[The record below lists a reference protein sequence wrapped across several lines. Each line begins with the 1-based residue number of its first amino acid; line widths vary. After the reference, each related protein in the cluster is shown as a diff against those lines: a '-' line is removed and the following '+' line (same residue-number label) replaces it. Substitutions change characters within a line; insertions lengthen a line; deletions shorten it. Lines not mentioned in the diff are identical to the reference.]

1 MPKPRVLIIDDEA
14 GMRHM
19 LSVLLRK
26 EGYGVDEAK
35 EGEEALEKLARE
47 EYDFILCDIRMPKM
61 DGMDFLK
68 KAVEMRVPSTI
79 IMMSAYGTIDTA
91 VEAMKLGAY
100 DYISKPFKTDE
111 VLLTLRKAEE
121 RERLI
126 KENLSLKKQY
136 HFENIV
142 AKSKQMHEIFET
154 IKKISKYKTTVLI
167 AGESGTGKELVA
179 RAIHF
184 NSPRADK
191 PFVTINCGAIPE
203 NLLESELFGHK
214 KGSFTGAIRDKRGLF
229 EEADEGSILLDEIGE
244 LPLPLQVK
252 LLRVLQEGEL
262 RRVGDTSQ
270 IKVDVRI
277 IAATVKDLE
286 SEVEKGN
293 FREDLFYRLNVINVR
308 IPPLRERKEDIPLL
322 TEHFIGKHNQIL
334 NKKIEGI
341 DPEAIEL
348 LLDSEWRGNIRELEN
363 VVERAMVL
371 TDEGGKIRAEH
382 LTLGLALGGERLEF
396 QSLPGDKLSI
406 KKGSRDL
413 EIELIKRALER
424 TKGNRTQAARLL
436 EISYRALIYK
446 IKEYGIES

>member
-1 MPKPRVLIIDDEA
+1 MPKPKVLIIDDEA
-14 GMRHM
+14 SMRHM
-19 LSVLLRK
+19 LSLLLKK
-26 EGYGVDEAK
+26 EGYGVDEAG
-35 EGEEALEKLARE
+35 EGAEALKKLEHE
-47 EYDFILCDIRMPKM
+47 EFDFILCDIRMPKM
-61 DGMDFLK
+61 DGMGFLK

-121 RERLI
+121 RERLVR
-126 KENLSLKKQY
+126 ENISLKKQY
-136 HFENIV
+136 HFESII
-142 AKSKQMHEIFET
+142 AKSKQMQEIFET

-167 AGESGTGKELVA
+167 TGESGTGKELIA

-184 NSPRADK
+184 NSTRADK

-203 NLLESELFGHK
+203 NLLESELFGHR
-214 KGSFTGAIRDKRGLF
+214 KGSFTGAVQSKKGLF
-229 EEADEGSILLDEIGE
+229 EEADEGSIFLDEVGE

-252 LLRVLQEGEL
+252 LLRVLQEGES
-262 RRVGDTSQ
+262 RRVGDTNP

-277 IAATVKDLE
+277 IAATIKDLGE
-286 SEVEKGN
+286 EVKRGG
-293 FREDLFYRLNVINVR
+293 FRDDLLYRLNVLNIR

-322 TEHFIGKHNQIL
+322 IEHFIGKYNQAL
-334 NKKIEGI
+334 SKKIEGI
-341 DPEAIEL
+341 DPEAMEL
-348 LLDSEWRGNIRELEN
+348 LLDCDWRGNVRELEN
-363 VVERAMVL
+363 VIERSMVL
-371 TDEGGKIRAEH
+371 TDEGRMIQAKY
-382 LTLGLALGGERLEF
+382 LTLGAGPEGEGLR
-396 QSLPGDKLSI
+396 SLSLSGDGLSI
-406 KKGSRDL
+406 KKGFREL
-413 EIELIKRALER
+413 EIELIRKALEK

>member
-1 MPKPRVLIIDDEA
+1 
-14 GMRHM
+14 MRHM
-19 LSVLLRK
+19 LSLLLKK

-35 EGEEALEKLARE
+35 EGAEALEKLAGE
-47 EYDFILCDIRMPKM
+47 EFDFILCDIRMPKM
-61 DGMDFLK
+61 DGMDFLRR
-68 KAVEMRVPSTI
+68 AVEMRLPSTI

-126 KENLSLKKQY
+126 RENISLKKQY

-142 AKSKQMHEIFET
+142 AKSKEMHEIFET

-167 AGESGTGKELVA
+167 TGESGTGKELVA

-203 NLLESELFGHK
+203 NLLESELFGHR
-214 KGSFTGAIRDKRGLF
+214 KGSFTGAVQSKRGLF
-229 EEADEGSILLDEIGE
+229 EEADEGSIFLDEIGE
-244 LPLPLQVK
+244 LPLQLQVK
-252 LLRVLQEGEL
+252 LMRVLQEGEI
-262 RRVGDTSQ
+262 RRVGDTEP
-270 IKVDVRI
+270 IMVDVRI
-277 IAATVKDLE
+277 IAATIKDLE
-286 SEVEKGN
+286 REVEGGN
-293 FREDLFYRLNVINVR
+293 FRDDLLYRLNVLNIR

-322 TEHFIGKHNQIL
+322 IEHFIGKHNQTL
-334 NKKIEGI
+334 SKRIEGI
-341 DPEAIEL
+341 DPEAMEL
-348 LLDSEWRGNIRELEN
+348 LLDCEWRGNVRELEN
-363 VVERAMVL
+363 VIERAMVL
-371 TDEGGKIRAEH
+371 TDEERRIQAKYF
-382 LTLGLALGGERLEF
+382 ALSPGPESEGFR
-396 QSLPGDKLSI
+396 SLSLSGDGLSI
-406 KKGSRDL
+406 KKGSREL
-413 EIELIKRALER
+413 EIELIKKALQR

-446 IKEYGIES
+446 IKEYGI